1 MTLSTIKP
9 CTLFMFIC
17 LVLLLISTWEVEAK
31 IFCGRPSRTWSGPC
45 IDTECD
51 RECIDSEKFSALH
64 HSSSTESTMVEK
76 SQHSFYRDYDLD
88 ANCQEK
94 SQTVD

>member
-51 RECIDSEKFSALH
+51 RECIDSERRDMKIYHDFVEFVGEY
-64 HSSSTESTMVEK
+64 ST
-76 SQHSFYRDYDLD
+76 F
-88 ANCQEK
+88 
-94 SQTVD
+94 

>member
-51 RECIDSEKFSALH
+51 RECIDSEVCAMSGSCEGIHACFERWVIKA
-64 HSSSTESTMVEK
+64 K
-76 SQHSFYRDYDLD
+76 G
-88 ANCQEK
+88 
-94 SQTVD
+94 